1 MIEQFFD
8 QHRDLRLYQARLADK
23 GQEYLDSH
31 KSELTSILEDI
42 IEKVRSGPL
51 SRTI

>member
-1 MIEQFFD
+1 
-8 QHRDLRLYQARLADK
+8 LRLYQIRLRDQ

-31 KSELTSILEDI
+31 KSELTNLLEDI